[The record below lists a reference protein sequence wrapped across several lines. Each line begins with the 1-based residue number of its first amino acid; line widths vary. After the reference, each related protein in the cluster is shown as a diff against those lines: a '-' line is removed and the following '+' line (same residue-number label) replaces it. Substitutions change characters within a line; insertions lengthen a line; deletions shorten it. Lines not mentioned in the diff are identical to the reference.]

1 MLSSSQHPC
10 RPTIPSSRTSRSGIA
25 AASTLRLAR
34 GQTAACLRCA
44 GAASASLHAARTTA
58 HCNGLLCS
66 ARTSWLLPTSRGRSI
81 VVPFCVPFIQPAET
95 PVPSP
100 RLRIGRTGTLSGDCY
115 FRLFGLRPG
124 RLGGWSP
131 LLMLYSSIITPVLAK
146 IKRKRKLLFRI
157 SRLQGKKCDME

>member
-1 MLSSSQHPC
+1 MLPSSQHPF
-10 RPTIPSSRTSRSGIA
+10 RPTIPSSQTSHSGIA

-34 GQTAACLRCA
+34 GQTAAGWRC
-44 GAASASLHAARTTA
+44 GDAASASLRAAHTTA
-58 HCNGLLCS
+58 RCNGPLCS

-115 FRLFGLRPG
+115 FRLFGLRPR

-131 LLMLYSSIITPVLAK
+131 LLILLQVQYNPGFGENQAK
-146 IKRKRKLLFRI
+146 
-157 SRLQGKKCDME
+157 KKIAL